1 MTRVGVAV
9 VAARVCFTCGA
20 QRVFSRPLG
29 LWLYASRVTV
39 DGLTAA
45 LVFFS
50 VAMLPGRADALAIRA
65 LAIRARRARGGAGQ
79 AAPVPVPVA
88 VPVPAGFR

>member
-65 LAIRARRARGGAGQ
+65 RRTRSGAGQ